1 MSVGGG
7 ADTALAVRCVTSPYA
22 PPPVAAGPRLSAR
35 DAVLPVARYATA
47 LAHALAGEGAPAA
60 RIEVDALARRCRGPG
75 GEAAALVGLVVRV
88 TGSGSN
94 FNPNPNPNPNPAADT
109 LRATA
114 RRLAAEWVAGGALP
128 SGMDARVFSCSRRTE
143 TSAVRPAAPRP
154 VPVPPGV
161 AAVVRRPRH
170 SGRPRRVLA
179 LVVLGAAVA
188 VGLAVARPFVG
199 ALGVDGSPRVAAG
212 EATRP
217 AKPPPTAVSGPR
229 VVAPVAAQDEAPTVA
244 ATSAATPTGAPA
256 PVASATPEPSP
267 VAADQAAGAP
277 PDIGTADPV
286 QTVRSLYRL
295 LGQSDY
301 DRLPGL
307 LSGRLRDTLSWQ
319 PDALRQRIPSG
330 SLTVERA
337 ELVSQDADGRLA
349 TVAVQVRETLW
360 PGSDR
365 SRTYVG
371 TWQLVRGPSGWLLDG
386 SDLQI
391 MDDRGAS
398 GG

>member
-1 MSVGGG
+1 VSVGGG
-7 ADTALAVRCVTSPYA
+7 ADTALAVRCVTSPSA

-60 RIEVDALARRCRGPG
+60 RIEVDALVRRCRGPG

-88 TGSGSN
+88 TGAHSTSDL
-94 FNPNPNPNPNPAADT
+94 AADT

-114 RRLAAEWVAGGALP
+114 HRLAAEWLAAGALP
-128 SGMDARVFSCSRRTE
+128 SGMDARVFGCSRRTE
-143 TSAVRPAAPRP
+143 TSAVRPAAPP
-154 VPVPPGV
+154 VPVPPG
-161 AAVVRRPRH
+161 ADAVVRRPRS

-179 LVVLGAAVA
+179 LVALGAAVV
-188 VGLAVARPFVG
+188 VGLAVVRPFAG

-217 AKPPPTAVSGPR
+217 AQPAPTAVSGSR
-229 VVAPVAAQDEAPTVA
+229 LVAPVAARVEASTVA
-244 ATSAATPTGAPA
+244 PMSAPTPTGAPV

-277 PDIGTADPV
+277 SDIGTADPV

-307 LSGRLRDTLSWQ
+307 LSGRLRDTVPWQ

-349 TVAVQVRETLW
+349 TVAVQVRETIW

-391 MDDRGAS
+391 VDDGGAS

>member
-7 ADTALAVRCVTSPYA
+7 ADTVLAVRCVTSPSA
-22 PPPVAAGPRLSAR
+22 PPVAAGPRLSAR

-60 RIEVDALARRCRGPG
+60 RIEVDALVRRCRGPG

-94 FNPNPNPNPNPAADT
+94 PNPNPNPAADT

-114 RRLAAEWVAGGALP
+114 HRLAAEWLAGGALP
-128 SGMDARVFSCSRRTE
+128 SGMGARVFSCSRRTD
-143 TSAVRPAAPRP
+143 TSAVRPAAPP
-154 VPVPPGV
+154 VPVLPGV
-161 AAVVRRPRH
+161 AAVVRRPRR

-199 ALGVDGSPRVAAG
+199 APGVDGSPRVAAG

-217 AKPPPTAVSGPR
+217 AKPPPTAVSGPP
-229 VVAPVAAQDEAPTVA
+229 VVAPVAAQVDAPTVA
-244 ATSAATPTGAPA
+244 ATSAPTPTGAPA
-256 PVASATPEPSP
+256 SVASATPGPSP
-267 VAADQAAGAP
+267 VAADQGAGAP
-277 PDIGTADPV
+277 SDIGTADPV

-307 LSGRLRDTLSWQ
+307 LSGRLRDTLPWQ

-349 TVAVQVRETLW
+349 TVAVQVRETIW

-386 SDLQI
+386 SDLQ
-391 MDDRGAS
+391 MVDDGGAS